1 MPMKKVLITVGSHA
15 EIPLIHALQK
25 LGYYV
30 ITTGNNL
37 DGLGHA
43 EADEYAE
50 GDFSKKDTVLNIAKE
65 NEVVGIVSGCNDFA
79 YLSTAYA
86 CEKLGLKGHDT
97 YETSKIIH
105 HKDRFR
111 EELRKLNIKTPKI
124 AVCENKQQ
132 ALDTLKTYTFPCMV
146 KAVDLTGGKGI
157 KKAHNIYEAEVAIDE
172 AFAWTREK
180 RIIVEEFIE
189 GENHGFTCLVKNN
202 KVVFGFLDNEQYYK
216 NPYLVSGAYGPSN
229 RTEVID
235 TLKSDIEK
243 LFTALNMADGLFH
256 VQIIIDTDGYPVM
269 IDPCRRAPGDLYLKL
284 VEYSTG
290 VPYAEEIVKAEL
302 GLPLND
308 EYKTERYFIA
318 RECVMSKR
326 EGIYKRVNIS
336 DEAKPYII
344 DKMIWGRPGDN
355 YRNSMTY
362 KAGIIFM
369 KFVDYDTMVDVS
381 SRFHDLVQIEF
392 YDK

>member
-1 MPMKKVLITVGSHA
+1 MAKKVLITAGSHA
-15 EIPLIHALQK
+15 EIPLIQALHK

-50 GDFSKKDTVLNIAKE
+50 GDFSKKDAVLNIARE

-86 CEKLGLKGHDT
+86 CEQLGLPGHDT
-97 YETSKIIH
+97 YETSRIIH

-111 EELRKLNIKTPKI
+111 EELRSIGIRTPKI
-124 AVCENKQQ
+124 AVCGSKSE
-132 ALDTLKTYTFPCMV
+132 ALETLKAYTFPCMI

-180 RIIVEEFIE
+180 RIIVEEFVE
-189 GENHGFTCLVKNN
+189 GENHGFTCLLKGN

-216 NPYLVSGAYGPSN
+216 NPYLVSGAYGPSD
-229 RTEVID
+229 RTDVLD
-235 TLKSDIEK
+235 VLKADIEK
-243 LFTALNMADGLFH
+243 LSASLKLADGLFH
-256 VQIIIDTDGYPVM
+256 VQIIIDKEGYPVM

-302 GLPLND
+302 GLGLQD
-308 EYKTERYFIA
+308 EYSVTRNFIA

-326 EGIYKRVNIS
+326 EGIYKRVNVA

-369 KFVDYDTMVDVS
+369 KFADYDTMVDVS